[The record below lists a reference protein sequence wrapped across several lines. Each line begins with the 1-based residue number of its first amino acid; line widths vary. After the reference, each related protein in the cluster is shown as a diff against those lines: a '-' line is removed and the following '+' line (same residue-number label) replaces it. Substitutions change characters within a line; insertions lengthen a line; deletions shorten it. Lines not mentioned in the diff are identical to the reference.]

1 MTPPPYA
8 ALPRPDDGTGL
19 PLAWGAWGPDD
30 QIGTLNRITDATV
43 AAAATEIRQGQR
55 FSLNL
60 PLDEPFGAA
69 LSGAHRRRAAP
80 TPTLVVEDG
89 PDKMTRDDKL
99 DGFWLQASSQWDG
112 LNHYACPIHGFYNN
126 APLSA
131 VIHGEGSRNG
141 IDKALAHGI
150 AGRAIL
156 ADLPRYFAS
165 IGRPWTSL
173 GSLRASA
180 ADLMACLA
188 AAGVVPRPGDI
199 LLVRTGW
206 LAAFRAA
213 AGAEARDALLRGRDY
228 SGVDG
233 GAATWEWLWDQG
245 IAAIAADSPTVEAF
259 PITAL
264 RASLHWGIGR
274 MGFCL
279 GEFFDLEALAGDSAA
294 TGRATA
300 FLLAA
305 PLNLRG
311 GVGSPANAMALR

>member
-1 MTPPPYA
+1 MRAPTYDQ
-8 ALPRPDDGTGL
+8 LPRPDDGTGL

-43 AAAATEIRQGQR
+43 AAGAAEIREGRR

-60 PLDEPFGAA
+60 PLDEPFGATLA
-69 LSGAHRRRAAP
+69 GSHRRRAAP
-80 TPTLVVEDG
+80 TPVLVAEDG
-89 PDKMTRDDKL
+89 PDKMTRDDRL

-112 LNHYACPIHGFYNN
+112 LNHYADPIHGFYNN
-126 APLSA
+126 APLSS
-131 VIHGEGSRNG
+131 VVHGTASRNG

-156 ADLPRYFAS
+156 ADLPRFFAKR
-165 IGRPWTSL
+165 GRAWQAL

-180 ADLMACLA
+180 EELAACLA
-188 AAGVVPRPGDI
+188 EGGVTPRAGDI

-206 LAAFRAA
+206 LEAFRAA
-213 AGAEARDALLRGRDY
+213 ADAEARDALIRGRDY

-233 GAATWEWLWDQG
+233 SATTWQWLWDQG
-245 IAAIAADSPTVEAF
+245 IAAIAADNPTVEAF
-259 PITAL
+259 PITPL
-264 RASLHWGIGR
+264 RPSLHWGIGR

-279 GEFFDLEALAGDSAA
+279 GEFFDLEALATHSAE
-294 TGRATA
+294 TGGITA
-300 FLLAA
+300 FLAAA

-311 GVGSPANAMALR
+311 GVGSPANAVAFR

>member
-19 PLAWGAWGPDD
+19 PLAWGAWGADD
-30 QIGTLNRITDATV
+30 QIGTLNRISDATV
-43 AAAATEIRQGQR
+43 AAAASEIRQGRR
-55 FSLNL
+55 FNLNL

-99 DGFWLQASSQWDG
+99 DGLWLQASSQWDG

-165 IGRPWTSL
+165 IRRSWAPL

-180 ADLMACLA
+180 ADLVACLA
-188 AAGVVPRPGDI
+188 ASGVSPSSGDI

-213 AGAEARDALLRGRDY
+213 EGPEARDALLRGRDY

-233 GAATWEWLWDQG
+233 GAATWAWLWDCG
-245 IAAIAADSPTVEAF
+245 IAAIAADNPTVEAF

-264 RASLHWGIGR
+264 RPSLHWGIGR

-279 GEFFDLEALAGDSAA
+279 GEFFDLEALAEDSAA
-294 TGRATA
+294 SGRVTA
-300 FLLAA
+300 FLAAA

-311 GVGSPANAMALR
+311 GVGSPANVVALR